1 MATLRYRRMRA
12 AHLGAVQAALEDHV
26 TRLDWSREQITR
38 YRDQRLRALFAY
50 ARERSPFFARRLVD
64 LDPLSASV
72 ADLASLPM
80 MTKRD
85 VQDEW
90 DAIVTARDIT
100 RDSAERILAEQQGF
114 SYTPGD
120 QQVFSSGGSSGVR
133 GVYVWGW
140 QFFVSV
146 ACLAWR
152 MQAREE
158 RRAAPQSRKLL
169 AVLEAGTPPHAS
181 TPLFDVPTA
190 AGMDTVVI
198 EAAAPFDDVLAAV
211 SDARPTH
218 LVGYASVIGRLAR
231 AELAGQLEL
240 HPVRVSTN
248 SEPLLD
254 EDRQAIREAW
264 NVSVH
269 NLWGSTEIGVQAVGC
284 GRGEGLHVCE
294 DEVVLERVDE
304 NGVPVGP
311 DEPAARTL
319 ATGLANLTFP
329 FIRYDLGD
337 QVTWLRSPCEC
348 GSAFA
353 RVADIGGRRDD
364 DFRYGTAT
372 VPASVFRFV
381 LGTDP
386 RVSEYQVTQTVSG
399 AEIFVVG
406 MPDVDA
412 LSTSL
417 VTALQRHGFGR
428 AADRDPRRR
437 GNSPP
442 SGKRKA
448 AAVHRA
454 GGRVRRPRR
463 GLNLLLWENNHHWDP
478 AVGSSLVH
486 GVRGVFGVR
495 GLPRTL
501 AFGAFSFVRNACDL
515 AAVRD
520 DHAALRMGLEVV
532 VPGGVLLH
540 PRRGR
545 DQHPAVVKRHR
556 EQRDVAGLAAL
567 GAGAAQQ
574 NRVLANVGAHG
585 RAELAVRPL
594 HQTLVERIQ
603 HVQRGPAAGPRLQEP
618 LGRTV
623 IEAHGRQPIRAGG
636 CLVWNS

>member
-1 MATLRYRRMRA
+1 MSSPPAARTGYERMRA
-12 AHLGAVQAALEDHV
+12 AHLSAVQAALEDHV
-26 TRLDWSREQITR
+26 PRLGWSREQITR
-38 YRDQRLRALFAY
+38 YRDQRLRALLGY
-50 ARERSPFFARRLVD
+50 ARERSPFHARRLRD
-64 LDPLSASV
+64 LDPSSASV
-72 ADLASLPM
+72 ADLASLPI

-85 VQDEW
+85 AQDQW
-90 DAIVTARDIT
+90 DAIVTARDLT
-100 RDSAERILAEQQGF
+100 RDSAERILSEQQWF

-133 GVYVWGW
+133 GVYVWDW

-152 MQAREE
+152 MQASQE
-158 RRAAPQSRKLL
+158 RRAAPPSEKKLL

-198 EAAAPFDDVLAAV
+198 AAAAPFDDVLAAV
-211 SDARPTH
+211 SAARPTH

-231 AELAGQLEL
+231 AALAGQLEL

-337 QVTWLRSPCEC
+337 QVTWLPGPCEC

-364 DFRYGTAT
+364 DFRYGTAR

-386 RVSEYQVTQTVSG
+386 RVSEYQVKQTVSG
-399 AEIFVVG
+399 AEIFAVG
-406 MPDVDA
+406 TPDVDA

-417 VTALQRHGFGR
+417 ITALQRHGLAEPKIAIR
-428 AADRDPRRR
+428 IVEEIPRHHA
-437 GNSPP
+437 
-442 SGKRKA
+442 SGKLQR
-448 AAVHRA
+448 
-454 GGRVRRPRR
+454 
-463 GLNLLLWENNHHWDP
+463 
-478 AVGSSLVH
+478 
-486 GVRGVFGVR
+486 FI
-495 GLPRTL
+495 
-501 AFGAFSFVRNACDL
+501 
-515 AAVRD
+515 
-520 DHAALRMGLEVV
+520 ALRA
-532 VPGGVLLH
+532 
-540 PRRGR
+540 
-545 DQHPAVVKRHR
+545 PA
-556 EQRDVAGLAAL
+556 G
-567 GAGAAQQ
+567 
-574 NRVLANVGAHG
+574 
-585 RAELAVRPL
+585 
-594 HQTLVERIQ
+594 
-603 HVQRGPAAGPRLQEP
+603 
-618 LGRTV
+618 
-623 IEAHGRQPIRAGG
+623 
-636 CLVWNS
+636 